1 MNKKRIS
8 SMLLAALAS
17 LGAAQAAHAVDS
29 ASLEFGSGNK
39 TKMAR
44 VGLQWK
50 WDSKW
55 WQSNGTH
62 IGGYWDLTLS
72 QWRGNRYRNI
82 PGNKQDFVDVGF
94 TPVFRFQN
102 DSLKGWYVEAGIG
115 AHYLSD
121 IYDNN
126 DRQFST
132 HFQFGDHI
140 GVGYVFRNNLDIGL
154 KIQHFSNGSIKQP
167 NDGANFAVLSATYSF

>member
-1 MNKKRIS
+1 MNKKGIVEV
-8 SMLLAALAS
+8 LFAALA
-17 LGAAQAAHAVDS
+17 AVGVMQTAYAFDS

-39 TKMAR
+39 TKLAR

-50 WDSKW
+50 WDAKW

-62 IGGYWDLTLS
+62 IGGYWDLTLA
-72 QWRGNRYRNI
+72 QWRGSRYRNL
-82 PGNKQDFVDVGF
+82 PGNKQDFVDIGL

-140 GVGYVFRNNLDIGL
+140 GVGYVFSNNLDIGL

-167 NDGANFAVLSATYSF
+167 NDGTNFAVLSAGYSF